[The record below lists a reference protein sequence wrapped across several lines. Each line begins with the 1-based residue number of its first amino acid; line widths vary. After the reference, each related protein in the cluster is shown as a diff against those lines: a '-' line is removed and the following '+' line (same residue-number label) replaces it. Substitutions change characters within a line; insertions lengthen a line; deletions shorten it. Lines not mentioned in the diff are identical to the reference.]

1 MLHRSDEK
9 GHPCLI
15 PDIWGKAFNI
25 LLLSM
30 LDMGLSHMNLIMLSY
45 IPSIPNLLKEFLSWK
60 DVKFL
65 ILFMYC
71 FLDSVWFYINVH
83 FQLTDLR

>member
-30 LDMGLSHMNLIMLSY
+30 LGMGLLYELDYVELYSFYTQFVKGVFIM
-45 IPSIPNLLKEFLSWK
+45 KE
-60 DVKFL
+60 
-65 ILFMYC
+65 C
-71 FLDSVWFYINVH
+71 
-83 FQLTDLR
+83 